1 MALAGVATVLVDAP
15 TLIGMIDD
23 DPAVL
28 RFFASVIGRDR
39 SLAITFAASTLVEAR
54 EALATVQPA
63 LCLVDL
69 GLPDGSGVDLVREIK
84 AVGETR
90 VLVTTVLG
98 DRATVMTA
106 LKAGADGYILKTTRA
121 ADMLGHIRQTLDGFT
136 PISPQVA
143 SFLLEV
149 LRPEAATRAVT
160 EDGESLTDR
169 EVEILGIFSRGLTYD
184 ETARVLGISPNTVR
198 DFVKKIYGK
207 LKVHSRSEALFEAL
221 SLGLLDREP
230 GSGRI

>member
-1 MALAGVATVLVDAP
+1 MIVEP
-15 TLIGMIDD
+15 PMRIGMVDD

-28 RFFASVIGRDR
+28 RFFTSVVGRDDTLTIAF
-39 SLAITFAASTLVEAR
+39 SASTLAEAR
-54 EALATVQPA
+54 TALAAGRPA

-69 GLPDGSGVDLVREIK
+69 GLPDGSGVDLVRELK
-84 AVGETR
+84 ASGETK

-98 DRATVMTA
+98 DRATVITA
-106 LKAGADGYILKTTRA
+106 LKAGADGYILKTTSA
-121 ADMLGHIRQTLDGFT
+121 ADMLVHIRQTLDGFT

-143 SFLLEV
+143 TYLLEV
-149 LRPEAATRAVT
+149 LRPEPAARAVT
-160 EDGESLTDR
+160 EDGETLTDR
-169 EVEILGIFSRGLTYD
+169 EVEVLAIFSRGLTYD

-221 SLGLLDREP
+221 SLGLLDRAP
-230 GSGRI
+230 GGGRV

>member
-1 MALAGVATVLVDAP
+1 MGAEPPLM
-15 TLIGMIDD
+15 IGMVDD

-28 RFFASVIGRDR
+28 RFFTAVIGRDETLMIAF
-39 SLAITFAASTLVEAR
+39 SASTLAEAR
-54 EALATVQPA
+54 AAVAESRPG

-69 GLPDGSGVDLVREIK
+69 GLPDGSGIDLVRELK
-84 AVGETR
+84 TAGDTK

-98 DRATVMTA
+98 DRATVMMA
-106 LKAGADGYILKTTRA
+106 LKAGADGYILKTSSA
-121 ADMLGHIRQTLDGFT
+121 ADMLVHIRQTLDGFT

-143 SFLLEV
+143 TYLLEV
-149 LRPEAATRAVT
+149 LRPEPAARAVT
-160 EDGESLTDR
+160 EDGETLTDR

-198 DFVKKIYGK
+198 DFVKKIYSK

-221 SLGLLDREP
+221 SLGLLDRD
-230 GSGRI
+230 SGGGRVV

>member
-1 MALAGVATVLVDAP
+1 MTADPRLT
-15 TLIGMIDD
+15 IGIVED
-23 DPAVL
+23 DPAAR
-28 RFFASVIGRDR
+28 RFFCSVIGRDD
-39 SLAITFAASTLVEAR
+39 SLTVAFEATTLTEAR
-54 EALATVQPA
+54 AALGQTRPG

-69 GLPDGSGVDLVREIK
+69 GLPDGNGIDLVSELKAGGDIK
-84 AVGETR
+84 

-98 DRATVMTA
+98 DRTTVMAA
-106 LKAGADGYILKTTRA
+106 LKAGADGYILKTSRA
-121 ADMLGHIRQTLDGFT
+121 ADMLGHIHQTLDGFT

-143 SFLLEV
+143 TYLLEV
-149 LRPEAATRAVT
+149 LRPQPSSPAVT
-160 EDGESLTDR
+160 EDGETLTDR

-230 GSGRI
+230 GSGRR